1 MFCSLCLH
9 RVHDLKF
16 KMLPKPAVVFGDLK
30 KIERFVFMIKFPKKL
45 SFQLFMEKNMIE
57 SMLWTILIIRQYLK
71 IPNMAF

>member
-30 KIERFVFMIKFPKKL
+30 KIERFLFMIKFPKETEFSTFHGEEHDRIYAL
-45 SFQLFMEKNMIE
+45 DNFNNSTVFEN
-57 SMLWTILIIRQYLK
+57 T
-71 IPNMAF
+71 